1 MGRPHVQGGQFDWA
15 SERISAVR
23 VRGLALPASPEAV
36 ARALREDGY
45 ELEETSTGP
54 HPDHARSFRRAYPN

>member
-1 MGRPHVQGGQFDWA
+1 M
-15 SERISAVR
+15 R

-54 HPDHARSFRRAYPN
+54 HPDHARSFKRAHPN